1 MFLHEFNPSI
11 KAFTV
16 IVCVLILSV
25 FFDPVTPFLTLVM
38 TAAATFIFGR
48 VSFKRWILHFSP
60 FIFMAAI
67 YIWSAMIFSK
77 TIEGETILWSWGI
90 FTLTEESFLRALS
103 LGMRVL
109 SFTSLSLLF
118 ILTTKPTE
126 FLLSLMQQCR
136 LSPKLAYGIM
146 AGYRFL
152 PLMKE
157 EFEIIRSAHRIRGVP
172 KARKLSEKMAE
183 LKRYAVPLLAG
194 AIRKAERTAM
204 AMESK
209 GFTGDKNR
217 DFYHRISVSW
227 KDWAYFTFFIGAVL
241 GSAYISWLFGFL
253 QLYNGEL

>member
-1 MFLHEFNPSI
+1 MLLHEFNPSI
-11 KAFTV
+11 KALTV
-16 IVCVLILSV
+16 IVCVLILSL
-25 FFDPVTPFLTLVM
+25 FFDPVTPFLTLVV
-38 TAAATFIFGR
+38 TAGATFIFGK
-48 VSFKRWILHFSP
+48 VSFKRWILLFSP
-60 FIFMAAI
+60 FIFMAII
-67 YIWSAMIFSK
+67 YIWSALIFSK
-77 TIEGETILWSWGI
+77 TIEGETILWTWGI
-90 FTLTEESFLRALS
+90 FTLTEEGFQRALS

-152 PLMKE
+152 PLMKD
-157 EFEIIRSAHRIRGVP
+157 EFEIIRSAHRIRGIP
-172 KARKLSEKMAE
+172 KARTLSEKIAE
-183 LKRYAVPLLAG
+183 LKRYSVPLLAG

-209 GFTGDKNR
+209 GFTGDRNR
-217 DFYHRISVSW
+217 DFYQKISVSW
-227 KDWAYFTFFIGAVL
+227 KDWAYFAFFIGAVL
-241 GSAYISWLFGFL
+241 ASAYISWLFGFL

>member
-1 MFLHEFNPSI
+1 MFLHEFNPSV

-48 VSFKRWILHFSP
+48 VSFKRWILLFSP

-67 YIWSAMIFSK
+67 YIWSALIFSK

-90 FTLTEESFLRALS
+90 FTLTDEGFLRALS

-217 DFYHRISVSW
+217 DFHHKISVSW
-227 KDWAYFTFFIGAVL
+227 KDWACFTFFIGAVL

>member
-1 MFLHEFNPSI
+1 MLLHDINPSI
-11 KAFTV
+11 KALTV

-25 FFDPVTPFLTLVM
+25 FFDPVTPMLTLAV
-38 TAAATFIFGR
+38 TAAATFIFGK
-48 VSFKRWILHFSP
+48 VSFKRWILLFSP
-60 FIFMAAI
+60 FIFMALI
-67 YIWSAMIFSK
+67 YIWSALIFSR
-77 TIEGETILWSWGI
+77 THEGETILWSWGI
-90 FTLTEESFLRALS
+90 LILTEESLQRALS
-103 LGMRVL
+103 LGLRVL

-118 ILTTKPTE
+118 ILTTKPSE

-136 LSPKLAYGIM
+136 LPPKLAYGIM

-172 KARKLSEKMAE
+172 KARSLPEKIAE

-217 DFYHRISVSW
+217 NYYHKIAVSP
-227 KDWAYFTFFIGAVL
+227 KDWLFFAFFIAMVL
-241 GSAYISWLFGFL
+241 ASAYISWFFGFL

>member
-25 FFDPVTPFLTLVM
+25 FFDPVTPFLTFVM

-48 VSFKRWILHFSP
+48 VSFKRWILLFSP

-67 YIWSAMIFSK
+67 YIWSALIFSK

-90 FTLTEESFLRALS
+90 FTLTEEGFLRALS

-217 DFYHRISVSW
+217 DFYHNISVSW
-227 KDWAYFTFFIGAVL
+227 KDWAYFTFFIGGVL

>member
-48 VSFKRWILHFSP
+48 VSFKRWILLFSP

-67 YIWSAMIFSK
+67 SIWSALIFSK
-77 TIEGETILWSWGI
+77 TIEGETILWTWGI
-90 FTLTEESFLRALS
+90 FTLTEEGFLRALS

-136 LSPKLAYGIM
+136 LPPKLAYGIM

-172 KARKLSEKMAE
+172 KAGTFPEKMTE
-183 LKRYAVPLLAG
+183 LKRYTVPLLAG

-217 DFYHRISVSW
+217 DFYHKISVSW

-241 GSAYISWLFGFL
+241 ASAYISWLFGFL
-253 QLYNGEL
+253 KLYNGVL